1 MIGSLVAAA
10 LAGAAVVKA
19 FDRLRVTRS
28 RKIAEM
34 WGHWQQLLE
43 RLPALAGIK
52 DRTGR
57 YVFLNRLMT
66 EWFHARGVELL
77 GKRDAEVLSPAVAA
91 WVREAE
97 DRLFRGEQTVLE
109 AECNQA
115 EWLPG
120 SGEGRWVLKKTLLHG
135 TPWGD
140 VVLLM
145 AEEITELHQTQI
157 ELARQRDFAQA
168 VLNSSRALIVVLDA
182 AGRLVRWNQE
192 CERAFGYHE
201 AECRGQILADLL
213 AAPESRAGLQ
223 RAFLRI
229 LGGEFVQGE
238 NMEFITRDGKRRI
251 VDLSGGVVRD
261 ERGDPEWVV
270 LTGIDR
276 TAERA
281 GEARE
286 KELAREL
293 EAIWKNSLDALFFV
307 DGEGRIVAANPGF
320 CRLAGLRE
328 SEAAGMLLTGA
339 VTEWP
344 GFEGAEIDRFRDTF
358 RRRAVEPVALKEVRF
373 RDGRKL
379 WLELASSFVDRP
391 GKEPLLLVS
400 ARDVTRRIRS
410 EQDLRAANEF
420 LEATALWARELAA
433 KAESASAAKTAF
445 LAHVSHELRT
455 PINAIL
461 GMLDLTLET
470 PLEAAQRD
478 NLEMVRE
485 SAESLLGLV
494 DDLLDVAKAESGRLD
509 CVAAPMKLRDSLN
522 RVMRPLIHRGAAKGL
537 HVRWRVAG
545 NTPDAILADSARLRQ
560 VIANLVSNS
569 LKYTAE
575 GTVDV
580 LVESI
585 EAAGVRRLR
594 FLVSDSGCGVPPE
607 RWSEIF
613 LPFTRLERVTDG
625 RGGTGLGLT
634 VSASLVERMGGWLVV
649 DSEPGGGARFC
660 FTLPLV
666 EAREEVVDAAPS
678 SAAVPA
684 RRGGGQRRYR
694 ILVAEDNSLNQQVI
708 RGLLERQGFVVAVA
722 PDGAAAVR
730 EALSGQYDL
739 VLMDVHMPGMDGWQ
753 AARAIREREPA
764 GRRVPILAMTARAL
778 EEDAAACRDAG
789 MDGYLAK
796 PVRLAELMTAVGEH
810 LPAPPDAV
818 AAEVGREGGSM
829 PTESAVKYMDV
840 EGALERLGGD
850 RALLAELAGLF
861 VEEGPRLLS
870 EAEEGLAGGD
880 AQAVQNAAH
889 QLKGLLA
896 QFCAMS
902 AREAAWA
909 LELEARRADLVA
921 ARTRLAALREQFGL
935 VLPEL
940 RLLAGRGGGTA

>member
-1 MIGSLVAAA
+1 
-10 LAGAAVVKA
+10 
-19 FDRLRVTRS
+19 
-28 RKIAEM
+28 
-34 WGHWQQLLE
+34 
-43 RLPALAGIK
+43 
-52 DRTGR
+52 
-57 YVFLNRLMT
+57 
-66 EWFHARGVELL
+66 
-77 GKRDAEVLSPAVAA
+77 
-91 WVREAE
+91 
-97 DRLFRGEQTVLE
+97 
-109 AECNQA
+109 
-115 EWLPG
+115 
-120 SGEGRWVLKKTLLHG
+120 
-135 TPWGD
+135 
-140 VVLLM
+140 
-145 AEEITELHQTQI
+145 
-157 ELARQRDFAQA
+157 
-168 VLNSSRALIVVLDA
+168 
-182 AGRLVRWNQE
+182 
-192 CERAFGYHE
+192 
-201 AECRGQILADLL
+201 
-213 AAPESRAGLQ
+213 
-223 RAFLRI
+223 
-229 LGGEFVQGE
+229 LGGEVVQGE
-238 NMEFITRDGKRRI
+238 NIEFITRDGKRRI

-261 ERGDPEWVV
+261 DRGDPEWVV

-276 TAERA
+276 TQERA
-281 GEARE
+281 GEARQ

-293 EAIWKNSLDALFFV
+293 EVIWKNSLDALFFV
-307 DGEGRIVAANPGF
+307 NGEGRVVAANPGF
-320 CRLAGLRE
+320 CRLTGLQE
-328 SEAAGMLLTGA
+328 SEVAGMLLTGA

-344 GFEGAEIDRFRDTF
+344 GFEGAEIDRFRDMF
-358 RRRAVEPVALKEVRF
+358 RRRAVEPVALKEVRL

-379 WLELASSFVDRP
+379 WLELASSFVDLP

-400 ARDVTRRIRS
+400 AHDVTRRIRS

-433 KAESASAAKTAF
+433 RAESASAAKTAF

-537 HVRWRVAG
+537 QVRWRVAG
-545 NTPDAILADSARLRQ
+545 ETPDAILADSGRLRQ

-585 EAAGVRRLR
+585 EAAGARRLR
-594 FLVSDSGCGVPPE
+594 FLVSDTGCGVSPE

-613 LPFTRLERVTDG
+613 LPFARLGRDTDG

-634 VSASLVERMGGWLVV
+634 ISASLVERMGGWLIV

-666 EAREEVVDAAPS
+666 EAGEEAADAAPKT
-678 SAAVPA
+678 AAAPA
-684 RRGGGQRRYR
+684 RREGGLQRHRL
-694 ILVAEDNSLNQQVI
+694 LVAEDNSLNQQVI

-722 PDGAAAVR
+722 PDGPAAVR
-730 EALSGQYDL
+730 EALSGRYDL
-739 VLMDVHMPGMDGWQ
+739 VLMDLHMPGMDGWQ
-753 AARAIREREPA
+753 AARTIREREPP
-764 GRRVPILAMTARAL
+764 GRRVPILAMTARSL
-778 EEDAAACRDAG
+778 EEDQDACREAG

-796 PVRLAELMTAVGEH
+796 PVRLAELLAAMGEH
-810 LPAPPDAV
+810 LPAGPDA
-818 AAEVGREGGSM
+818 ARPEVERESGSM
-829 PTESAVKYMDV
+829 PTESAVKYLDA

-870 EAEEGLAGGD
+870 EAEEGLARGD

-921 ARTRLAALREQFGL
+921 ARPRLAALREQFGL

>member
-19 FDRLRVTRS
+19 FDRLRDTRS
-28 RKIAEM
+28 RKTAEM
-34 WGHWQQLLE
+34 WRHWQQLLE

-66 EWFHARGVELL
+66 EWFHNRGVELL
-77 GKRDAEVLSPAVAA
+77 GKRDAEVLSPAVAV

-97 DRLFRGEQTVLE
+97 DRLFRGEETVLE

-120 SGEGRWVLKKTLLHG
+120 SGEGWWVLKKTLLHG

-140 VVLLM
+140 VVFLM

-213 AAPESRAGLQ
+213 AAPESRAALQ

-229 LGGEFVQGE
+229 LGGESVQGE
-238 NMEFITRDGKRRI
+238 NMEFTTRDGERRI

-276 TAERA
+276 TEERA
-281 GEARE
+281 GEARQ

-307 DGEGRIVAANPGF
+307 DGEGRVVAANPGF

-328 SEAAGMLLTGA
+328 SEAAGMLLTDA

-379 WLELASSFVDRP
+379 WLELASSFVDLP
-391 GKEPLLLVS
+391 GREPLLLVS

-420 LEATALWARELAA
+420 LEATALWTKELAA

-509 CVAAPMKLRDSLN
+509 CVAAPMKLRDALN

-537 HVRWRVAG
+537 QVRWRVAG
-545 NTPDAILADSARLRQ
+545 DTPDAILADSARLRQ

-569 LKYTAE
+569 LKYTTE

-585 EAAGVRRLR
+585 GAAGARRLR

-613 LPFTRLERVTDG
+613 LPFTRLGRETDG

-649 DSEPGGGARFC
+649 DSQPGGGARFC

-666 EAREEVVDAAPS
+666 EAREEIVDAAPRT
-678 SAAVPA
+678 AAAPA
-684 RRGGGQRRYR
+684 RRGGGQRRPR

-722 PDGAAAVR
+722 PDGTAAVR
-730 EALSGQYDL
+730 EALSGQFDL

-810 LPAPPDAV
+810 LPAAPDA
-818 AAEVGREGGSM
+818 APAEVGREGGSM
-829 PTESAVKYMDV
+829 PTESAVKYMDI

-870 EAEEGLAGGD
+870 EAEEGLARGD

-921 ARTRLAALREQFGL
+921 ARSRLAALREQFVL
-935 VLPEL
+935 VLPQL
-940 RLLAGRGGGTA
+940 RLLAGGGGGTA